1 MTGLDLLTRLSR
13 LRAVP
18 LILLPF
24 LAFLV
29 SPVGAA
35 TYGSFPVH
43 TPPGG
48 FTLLAQSDPGPPD
61 THPDTNGDAEPRGP
75 IDKPAVEP
83 VGPREPKT
91 TGPQPSPLPAVPGP
105 TPAPAQQTAPPLQ
118 QQAPVQQPVPLPA
131 PRPALPG
138 PAAPLPPGQ
147 TPQPPGAVPLGQQP
161 QKSTGEQGTPG
172 LPSPSLGS
180 QQATQQPRPAQ
191 PLRQTATPKRPSSSR
206 GSISLN
212 FDDADVYQVIQTI
225 FGDVLKVN
233 YIVDPRVK
241 GRVTFRSVA
250 PIAGDQ
256 VLPLME
262 VILRINGIGVVE
274 DNGLYRIVPISEIA
288 REPAT
293 VGSGRD
299 PEKVPATGKSVVQV
313 IPILYLQSSEM
324 IKLITPFLS
333 ANAVI
338 IDVPKTN
345 QIIVV
350 DTDASVR
357 RALQLVSEFDNE
369 QQRKKQAQVY
379 VYPVQNGKAKNVA
392 NLLQQ
397 IFLGARTTPSP
408 SAGPDRTTATSP
420 GTPKPATPQ
429 PATSPARTPQ
439 QSLGQQST
447 GTGESLVSDITKIF
461 GDDVTNSVI
470 ILATPEDYQIIRE
483 TIEKIDIVPR
493 QVMIEGMVAAVDLTD
508 DLNLGL
514 AWAFKTNLTFFTD
527 VKGTVGFNTGTL
539 SAANVPT
546 SGFTFVGKVGD
557 DIRVV
562 IDALASRSKAKVIAA
577 PHILVS
583 DNREARI
590 QIGEQVP
597 LVTSETYGSTTVAP
611 QRTIQYKDT
620 GIILKVTPQVNEG
633 GLVSL
638 DLSQEISRA
647 VERTLFT
654 NEINYII
661 QKTEASTNVVV
672 ADGETIVIGGLIQ
685 ENTSR
690 SLSGLPL
697 LSRLPLIGH
706 LFGDTNNTYKRT
718 ETIILLTPR
727 VIMNQKEARTLTGD
741 YVDRITRTGKGKL
754 TRDELLKKPG
764 DVKPGSKEQQPKGS
778 QEPPQVQPSPDVPF

>member
-1 MTGLDLLTRLSR
+1 MKGVNPDSRLSR
-13 LRAVP
+13 FLATS
-18 LILLPF
+18 LLC
-24 LAFLV
+24 LAFLTFLL
-29 SPVGAA
+29 SPAGAA
-35 TYGSFPVH
+35 TYGSSPTHVSH
-43 TPPGG
+43 SGAVV
-48 FTLLAQSDPGPPD
+48 LAQASPDSPGPDENDD
-61 THPDTNGDAEPRGP
+61 TEPPAPTEKPVVETPKPLQPQTQRP
-75 IDKPAVEP
+75 LSPPQTDKPVATP
-83 VGPREPKT
+83 TPGPQTAAPAQKPAPAPQVGSAGT
-91 TGPQPSPLPAVPGP
+91 TVGGPQPD
-105 TPAPAQQTAPPLQ
+105 
-118 QQAPVQQPVPLPA
+118 
-131 PRPALPG
+131 RPARPI
-138 PAAPLPPGQ
+138 AS
-147 TPQPPGAVPLGQQP
+147 PPGASSGGQATQKPPTEQTGPGVPA
-161 QKSTGEQGTPG
+161 
-172 LPSPSLGS
+172 PSPGS
-180 QQATQQPRPAQ
+180 KQTVQQPRPVQ
-191 PLRQTATPKRPSSSR
+191 PVRQAPVPRRASSAR

-233 YIVDPRVK
+233 YVVDPRVK

-250 PIAGDQ
+250 PIAADQ

-274 DNGLYRIVPISEIA
+274 DNGLYRVVPISEVS
-288 REPAT
+288 REPAAIS
-293 VGSGRD
+293 SGRD
-299 PEKVPATGKSVVQV
+299 PEKVSATGKSVVQV

-357 RALQLVSEFDNE
+357 RALQLVSEFDSE
-369 QQRKKQAQVY
+369 QQKKKQAQVY
-379 VYPVQNGKAKNVA
+379 VYPVQNGKAKNVV

-397 IFLGARTTPSP
+397 IFLGARTTSSP
-408 SAGPDRTTATSP
+408 SSGPDRTTPTGPGATKS
-420 GTPKPATPQ
+420 TTPQ

-439 QSLGQQST
+439 QSLGQQSA
-447 GTGESLVSDITKIF
+447 GTGESLVSEITKIF

-470 ILATPEDYQIIRE
+470 ILATPEDYLIIKD

-493 QVMIEGMVAAVDLTD
+493 QVMIEGMVANISLTD
-508 DLNLGL
+508 DLSLGL

-527 VKGTVGFNTGTL
+527 IKGTVGFNTNTL
-539 SAANVPT
+539 SSANIPT

-557 DIRVV
+557 DVRVV

-590 QIGEQVP
+590 QVGQQVP

-647 VERTLFT
+647 VEKTLFT

-661 QKTEASTNVVV
+661 EKTEASTNVVV

-685 ENTSR
+685 EDTSR

-706 LFGDTNNTYKRT
+706 LFGDTTNTFKRS
-718 ETIILLTPR
+718 EIIILLTPR
-727 VIMNQKEARTLTGD
+727 VVINQKEARDLTGD

-754 TRDELLKKPG
+754 TKDELLKKPG
-764 DVKPGSKEQQPKGS
+764 DNKTGTKQEQPKKAP
-778 QEPPQVQPSPDVPF
+778 EPRPIEPQADVPF